1 MLLYD
6 NCHNFNQL
14 GINSKLL
21 YKNMQNISKNKSII
35 VMIPIVFCTLMEQG
49 YLHII
54 PRIHSNLLEFLLPW
68 IFSITICYTLPIR
81 KKFWLMFGCSVS
93 FYITLKIIDIM
104 EPSYEQAVL
113 TATLISP
120 FISSILI
127 PRYNTEKFSLAAF
140 ILNYTLAILFLI
152 SLSIISA
159 ICISYVYIIIKDFFH
174 TAYFTHLY
182 EEDFSFVYGLMY
194 QISQTIGFGDFILQ
208 LKQISDSS
216 QITQSFYVTT
226 IAINTVAIPSIL
238 IALTYKQDSK
248 KQIYYSI
255 FFILACFSSTTS
267 FSLSFLLIALIWLH
281 PTLIALLFIN
291 SLFFYIIG
299 HHINFDI
306 VIKHEDF
313 YNPNLTVNLLKIM
326 NAKYIIFCCGI
337 FLANLISTLL
347 VISKTEKYIIATK
360 KQRKHKPIKTN
371 LIDQNDDDV
380 SILTSNVIKFIGGFD
395 NILSVNNEKKEILE
409 FHLIDI
415 TQVNRLALNNIGIK
429 AVSFKRFDDVVKL
442 EIGAKATSVHEK
454 IIIFAKLQLADL
466 TTVYQDKKFYSIE
479 NSRFMNQFTKIG
491 EEI

>member
-152 SLSIISA
+152 SLSII
-159 ICISYVYIIIKDFFH
+159 
-174 TAYFTHLY
+174 L
-182 EEDFSFVYGLMY
+182 
-194 QISQTIGFGDFILQ
+194 
-208 LKQISDSS
+208 
-216 QITQSFYVTT
+216 
-226 IAINTVAIPSIL
+226 
-238 IALTYKQDSK
+238 
-248 KQIYYSI
+248 
-255 FFILACFSSTTS
+255 
-267 FSLSFLLIALIWLH
+267 
-281 PTLIALLFIN
+281 
-291 SLFFYIIG
+291 
-299 HHINFDI
+299 
-306 VIKHEDF
+306 
-313 YNPNLTVNLLKIM
+313 
-326 NAKYIIFCCGI
+326 
-337 FLANLISTLL
+337 
-347 VISKTEKYIIATK
+347 
-360 KQRKHKPIKTN
+360 
-371 LIDQNDDDV
+371 
-380 SILTSNVIKFIGGFD
+380 
-395 NILSVNNEKKEILE
+395 
-409 FHLIDI
+409 
-415 TQVNRLALNNIGIK
+415 
-429 AVSFKRFDDVVKL
+429 
-442 EIGAKATSVHEK
+442 
-454 IIIFAKLQLADL
+454 
-466 TTVYQDKKFYSIE
+466 
-479 NSRFMNQFTKIG
+479 
-491 EEI
+491 